1 MDVDRIRSQI
11 PVLAHT
17 AYMNT
22 GWSGPPPR
30 RVAQAMKDR
39 IDLELEQGP
48 IMPDVLEAGREIQAQ
63 TREAAARIFN
73 ATVDEVLVTR
83 NTTEG
88 LNIVLSGLDWKQ
100 GDEIIICDM
109 EHGSVIAP
117 AQLIGQRYGVAVKV
131 VDLEI
136 HDSSEMIVTKIESAF
151 TPKTRMVFMSHIL
164 YATGRRMPAD
174 EIGRLTKDRG
184 ILLMLDGAQTGG
196 HIELDMARS
205 PFDFYSIPGQKWLLG
220 YEGSG
225 ALFIRREHLERIH
238 PAHTGGRGIARPAEA
253 HNFQPEP
260 GTMEK
265 FLGGSV
271 SVPVQAAFLEATRF
285 IEETGIQNIEA
296 RNLDL
301 AGSAKAKLSEIPGVT
316 VLSPSER
323 RDSSGLITFAV
334 ADLEPV
340 PVVERLWENHKI
352 VVRQVGYPA
361 GIRASLHFFNTEKEV
376 ELLVDGV
383 RELTY
388 PHWNGT
394 GRNAKNRMTTSAT
407 SRPLCTT
414 RRRPNPLCSP
424 PIPNPRPCL

>member
-1 MDVDRIRSQI
+1 MHRPGPLRFGPMSILGNSQQETDNRGPTNVDVDRIRSQI

-131 VDLEI
+131 VDLEV

-285 IEETGIQNIEA
+285 IEETGIRNIEA

-340 PVVERLWENHKI
+340 AVVERLWENHKI
-352 VVRQVGYPA
+352 
-361 GIRASLHFFNTEKEV
+361 
-376 ELLVDGV
+376 
-383 RELTY
+383 
-388 PHWNGT
+388 
-394 GRNAKNRMTTSAT
+394 
-407 SRPLCTT
+407 
-414 RRRPNPLCSP
+414 
-424 PIPNPRPCL
+424 

>member
-1 MDVDRIRSQI
+1 MVWADVNFGNRPRQIQHSGLIGVDVEAIRSQI

-48 IMPDVLEAGREIQAQ
+48 IMAEVLEAGRAIQAQ
-63 TREAAARIFN
+63 AREAAARILN

-88 LNIVLSGLDWKQ
+88 LNIVLSGLDWQQ
-100 GDEIIICDM
+100 GDEIVICDM

-131 VDLEI
+131 VDLEV
-136 HDSSEMIVTKIESAF
+136 HDSSETIVSKIEAIF
-151 TPKTRMVFMSHIL
+151 TPRTRMVFISHIL
-164 YATGRRMPAD
+164 YSTGRRMPAE

-184 ILLMLDGAQTGG
+184 ILFMLDGAQSGG

-205 PFDFYSIPGQKWLLG
+205 GFDFYSIPGQKWLLG

-238 PAHTGGRGIARPAEA
+238 PAHTGGRGIARPADA
-253 HNFQPEP
+253 HNFQPAAD
-260 GTMEK
+260 TMEK

-271 SVPVQAAFLEATRF
+271 SVPVQAAFLEAIKF
-285 IEETGIQNIEA
+285 IEETGMRNIEE

-301 AGSAKAKLSEIPGVT
+301 AESAKAKLAEIPGVT
-316 VLSPSER
+316 VLSPPER
-323 RDSSGLITFAV
+323 RDSSGLVTFAV
-334 ADLEPV
+334 DGQEPV
-340 PVVERLWENHKI
+340 SVVERLWENHRL

-361 GIRASLHFFNTEKEV
+361 GVRASIHFFNTEQEI
-376 ELLVDGV
+376 ELLAGGV
-383 RELTY
+383 REL
-388 PHWNGT
+388 
-394 GRNAKNRMTTSAT
+394 A
-407 SRPLCTT
+407 
-414 RRRPNPLCSP
+414 
-424 PIPNPRPCL
+424 

>member
-1 MDVDRIRSQI
+1 MDVEKIRSQI

-48 IMPDVLEAGREIQAQ
+48 IMPEVLESGREIQAQ
-63 TREAAARIFN
+63 AREAAARIFN

-117 AQLIGQRYGVAVKV
+117 TQLIGQRYGVAVKV
-131 VDLEI
+131 VDLDVF
-136 HDSSEMIVTKIESAF
+136 DSRETILTKIESAF

-174 EIGRLTKDRG
+174 ELGKLTKDRG

-253 HNFQPEP
+253 HNFQPMAD
-260 GTMEK
+260 TMEK

-271 SVPVQAAFLEATRF
+271 SVPVQAAFLEATKF
-285 IEETGIQNIEA
+285 IEEAGIRNIEA

-301 AGSAKAKLSEIPGVT
+301 AESAKAKLSEIPGVT

-323 RDSSGLITFAV
+323 QDSSGLVTFAV
-334 ADLEPV
+334 AGQMPV
-340 PVVERLWENHKI
+340 PVVERLWENHRI
-352 VVRQVGYPA
+352 VARQVGYPE
-361 GIRASLHFFNTEKEV
+361 GVRASLHFFNTEQEV
-376 ELLVDGV
+376 ELLAGGV
-383 RELTY
+383 GELV
-388 PHWNGT
+388 
-394 GRNAKNRMTTSAT
+394 
-407 SRPLCTT
+407 
-414 RRRPNPLCSP
+414 
-424 PIPNPRPCL
+424 

>member
-1 MDVDRIRSQI
+1 MDVDKIRSQI

-48 IMPDVLEAGREIQAQ
+48 IMPNVLEAGREIQAQ
-63 TREAAARIFN
+63 AREAAARIFN

-88 LNIVLSGLDWKQ
+88 LNIVLSGLDWNQ
-100 GDEIIICDM
+100 GDEIVICDM

-117 AQLIGQRYGVAVKV
+117 AQLLGQRHGVAVKV
-131 VDLEI
+131 VDLDVF
-136 HDSSEMIVTKIESAF
+136 DSSETILTKIESEF
-151 TPKTRMVFMSHIL
+151 TSKTRMVFISHIL

-174 EIGRLTKDRG
+174 ELGRLTKDRG

-196 HIELDMARS
+196 HIELDMTRS

-238 PAHTGGRGIARPAEA
+238 PAHTGGRGIARPADA
-253 HNFQPEP
+253 HNFQPEAS
-260 GTMEK
+260 TMEK

-271 SVPVQAAFLEATRF
+271 SVPVQAAFLEATKF
-285 IEETGIQNIEA
+285 IEEVGIKNIEA

-301 AGSAKAKLSEIPGVT
+301 ADSAKAKLAEIPGVT
-316 VLSPSER
+316 VLSPRER
-323 RDSSGLITFAV
+323 RDASGLVTFAV
-334 ADLEPV
+334 AGIEPV
-340 PVVERLWENHKI
+340 PVVERLWENHRL

-361 GIRASLHFFNTEKEV
+361 GVRASLHFFNTEEEV
-376 ELLVDGV
+376 DLLVGGV
-383 RELTY
+383 REL
-388 PHWNGT
+388 
-394 GRNAKNRMTTSAT
+394 A
-407 SRPLCTT
+407 
-414 RRRPNPLCSP
+414 
-424 PIPNPRPCL
+424 